1 MTQTKTDIIVRL
13 RSAIAA
19 WKAEVAAAQSGL
31 ALQIAGTCDQL
42 RRMLDLFSQ
51 RAPQEISLAAAR
63 DEIERLRAALNA
75 ANLPPAAITRY
86 LPDTSTRLDAAQ
98 RNLTATLERLEINVG
113 LWRAE
118 VTRAQD
124 ALARQIRLAN
134 EQFETLLAMLD
145 HAAQDSFTEPLE
157 TPLDALF
164 RRNQDAIRALRR
176 EKAELFARMNDLEVS
191 LRKAGEDAAGRARTI
206 EYLEA
211 DLEESRERCAELT
224 EQRDYGIRR
233 MKELEQTAAALRA
246 EIENA
251 RQKDADTARAMEAQ
265 GSRIRLLEESLAGMQ
280 EEAAIAAAQQARLL
294 QERDALRREVEAAQA
309 ESVELRASREQYGA
323 SARQLEQALA
333 EARDALA
340 AQTKLLRDRDAEIAA
355 LQSRIAALTAETETL
370 RGKEEEAR
378 TVARES
384 REALRAVQQAEENRA
399 RVVAEYR
406 AELRSLADQL
416 AEEKAKAD
424 AVEAH
429 RAELAAL
436 LEKIRAREVDSAAA
450 VEALQKENAAL
461 RQQAQ
466 DRARQWQEA
475 REALAAQSAAIAE
488 RDASIRRLNHEL
500 GALRRASAEIL
511 ATETLRQA
519 DDAAR
524 PPGRERIPMGMADDI
539 RTSNGHD
546 PEAQRIRQ
554 RILIAEA
561 AHDGGRRPLGEML
574 IHAGVITDA
583 QLHEAL
589 KVQRRAPD
597 QLLGAILAQR
607 AFVSE
612 DAVAQALA
620 CQLGLP
626 LVHPTPEIIEKA
638 AVALLNKDLCTWR
651 MCIPIRATHNSIVVA
666 MANPLDEGA
675 LRTIQDT
682 ARRKVIPMIAS
693 PAAILAAID
702 DLYGAF

>member
-1 MTQTKTDIIVRL
+1 MTQTRTDIIVRL

-42 RRMLDLFSQ
+42 RRMLDVFSQ

-86 LPDTSTRLDAAQ
+86 LPDTSPRLDAAQ
-98 RNLTATLERLEINVG
+98 QDLAATIERLEINVG

-118 VTRAQD
+118 VTQAQE

-145 HAAQDSFTEPLE
+145 HTAQDPFPEHLE
-157 TPLDALF
+157 TPIDALI

-176 EKAELFARMNDLEVS
+176 EKAELFTRMNDLEAA
-191 LRKAGEDAAGRARTI
+191 LQKAGEDAAERARAI

-211 DLEESRERCAELT
+211 DLEESRERRAELT

-233 MKELEQTAAALRA
+233 MKELDQTAAALRA

-251 RQKDADTARAMEAQ
+251 REKDADTARQVEAQ
-265 GSRIRLLEESLAGMQ
+265 ATRIRLLEESVAAMQ
-280 EEAAIAAAQQARLL
+280 EAAEIAASQQARLL
-294 QERDALRREVEAAQA
+294 QERDVLRRDADAALA
-309 ESVELRASREQYGA
+309 ENAELRAALEQHEA
-323 SARQLEQALA
+323 SGRQLEQALA
-333 EARDALA
+333 EAREALA
-340 AQTKLLRDRDAEIAA
+340 VQAESLRDRDAKVAA
-355 LQSRIAALTAETETL
+355 LQSRIAALVTETETL

-378 TVARES
+378 TVAREI
-384 REALRAVQQAEENRA
+384 REALHAVQQAEEDRA
-399 RVVAEYR
+399 RTMAEYR
-406 AELRSLADQL
+406 AELRHLADQL
-416 AEEKAKAD
+416 AEEKARAD

-436 LEKIRAREVDSAAA
+436 LEKIRAREAESATAVDS
-450 VEALQKENAAL
+450 LQKENAAI
-461 RQQAQ
+461 RQKAQ
-466 DRARQWQEA
+466 DRARQWREA

-488 RDASIRRLNHEL
+488 RDAAIRRLDHEVA
-500 GALRRASAEIL
+500 ALRRAPAGIPE
-511 ATETLRQA
+511 AA
-519 DDAAR
+519 DFEQSEDAAR
-524 PPGRERIPMGMADDI
+524 QPPRERIPMGMVEDD

-546 PEAQRIRQ
+546 AEAQRIRQ

-561 AHDGGRRPLGEML
+561 AHGGGRRPLGEML
-574 IHAGVITDA
+574 MHAGVITDA

-589 KVQRRAPD
+589 KEQRHAPD
-597 QLLGAILAQR
+597 QLLGVILAQR
-607 AFVSE
+607 EFASE

-626 LVHPTPEIIEKA
+626 LVHPTPEVIEKT

-651 MCIPIRATHNSIVVA
+651 VCIPIRATHNSIVVA

-675 LRTIQDT
+675 LKKIQDT
-682 ARRKVIPMIAS
+682 TRRKVIPMIAT